1 MKKDPNEITAITML
15 QKLLDC
21 ISYMPEPE
29 YWDLEV
35 QAKNPPRLIR
45 LKQLSVMIK
54 LFLPSYSE
62 NRSLGENM
70 LSLLSGEFIEVRGI
84 DTYKDVC
91 VDMDLLISAEK
102 FWRHAD
108 QNWELSHIKR
118 HYVDVLKYRQQ
129 IQKLLEFNYGILET
143 SYYYC
148 YSSLLTNS
156 VSDTI
161 NTKPLDD
168 FLAAVIDPKKTAYL
182 KKDLVLNDQYPPEDL
197 NEVDMDWL

>member
-1 MKKDPNEITAITML
+1 MKKDPKKITAITMIE
-15 QKLLDC
+15 KLLDC

-29 YWDLEV
+29 EWDLEV
-35 QAKNPPRLIR
+35 QAENPPRLIR

-54 LFLPSYSE
+54 LFLPAFSK
-62 NRSLGENM
+62 NRLLGENM
-70 LSLLSGEFIEVRGI
+70 SSLLSGEFIEGRGI

-91 VDMDLLISAEK
+91 ADMDRMISAAK
-102 FWRHAD
+102 FPRHNFL
-108 QNWELSHIKR
+108 NWEPRLIR
-118 HYVDVLKYRQQ
+118 YHYENVLRYRQ
-129 IQKLLEFNYGILET
+129 KMEDLLGFNAGIIEM
-143 SYYYC
+143 SYYYS
-148 YSSLLTNS
+148 YSSLLTDS